1 MVANAKKPESMA
13 AYRQQR
19 RIPEREI
26 VTLNT
31 SSLRLLESIGV
42 MDIIESKYLTRF
54 DDIIVNEQVGRS
66 FMHFNSKNQIQ
77 NSKLV

>member
-1 MVANAKKPESMA
+1 MSGSLGCALGQSKLFQNGIMVANGKKPESMA

-54 DDIIVNEQVGRS
+54 DDIIVNE
-66 FMHFNSKNQIQ
+66 
-77 NSKLV
+77 